1 MKLRH
6 LFPELER
13 RDNEI
18 VAAFG
23 QARLV
28 KRLDCRFELRGGSEV
43 ERAEAREWI
52 SLFLHE
58 AVLVQAGGR
67 G

>member
-13 RDNEI
+13 RDGEI

-23 QARLV
+23 AARLV
-28 KRLDCRFELRGGSEV
+28 KRLDCRFELRGGSERD
-43 ERAEAREWI
+43 RAEAREWI

-58 AVLVQAGGR
+58 AVVVR
-67 G
+67 GDYR

>member
-6 LFPELER
+6 LFPELEQ
-13 RDNEI
+13 RDSEI

-23 QARLV
+23 GARLV
-28 KRLDCRFELRGGSEV
+28 KRLDCRFELHGGT
-43 ERAEAREWI
+43 ERDHAEAREWI

-58 AVLVQAGGR
+58 AVIVQAGSR
-67 G
+67 C

>member
-13 RDNEI
+13 RDGEI
-18 VAAFG
+18 VATFG
-23 QARLV
+23 NARLV
-28 KRLDCRFELRGGSEV
+28 KRLDCRFELRGGSDQD
-43 ERAEAREWI
+43 RAEAREWI

-58 AVLVQAGGR
+58 AVIVPAGR
-67 G
+67 PN

>member
-6 LFPELER
+6 LFPELEQ
-13 RDNEI
+13 RDGEI

-23 QARLV
+23 NARLV
-28 KRLDCRFELRGGSEV
+28 KRLDYRFELLGGSERD
-43 ERAEAREWI
+43 RAEAREWI

-58 AVLVQAGGR
+58 AVIVQTR
-67 G
+67 

>member
-13 RDNEI
+13 RDGEI

-23 QARLV
+23 SARLV
-28 KRLDCRFELRGGSEV
+28 KRLDSRFELRGGSEQD
-43 ERAEAREWI
+43 RAEAREWI

-58 AVLVQAGGR
+58 ALVVPAGR
-67 G
+67 RP